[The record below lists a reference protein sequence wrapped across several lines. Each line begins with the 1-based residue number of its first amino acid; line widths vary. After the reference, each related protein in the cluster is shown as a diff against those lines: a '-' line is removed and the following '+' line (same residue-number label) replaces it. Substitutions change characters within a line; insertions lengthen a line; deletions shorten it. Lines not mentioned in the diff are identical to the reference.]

1 MNSVFYAVCIIS
13 ICRGGVDS
21 VSYGVDNIYVVGN
34 IPWTTCPYAV
44 GNMGYAVGI

>member
-1 MNSVFYAVCIIS
+1 MISLFYVVCTTF

-21 VSYGVDNIYVVGN
+21 VSYGVDNIYAVGN
-34 IPWTTCPYAV
+34 RPWTTCSYAV